1 MIPSLELPL
10 DGAQLNAALLAL
22 DAVAHEPVQ
31 MKLLAWVMG
40 LPSEIDPAMAA
51 RLVIHQQVTGP
62 AEKISGP
69 LMKLIETVAQY
80 PRERLALLVAGRRRT
95 SLNCRA
101 SLN

>member
-1 MIPSLELPL
+1 MILNSELPL
-10 DGAQLNAALLAL
+10 DGAELNASLLAL

-40 LPSEIDPAMAA
+40 LPSEVDPAMAA
-51 RLVIHQQVTGP
+51 RSVMLLQVTGP
-62 AEKISGP
+62 EAKISAP
-69 LMKLIETVAQY
+69 LMKLIEAVAEY
-80 PRERLALLVAGRRRT
+80 PRERLALLAAGRRRT